1 MPQQLTLH
9 TEEFSCLS
17 LSSYQKLR
25 GELYWPQFPPSH
37 MGARKDFVPGLLDH
51 LLMSYVS
58 STETVPSTKTRGE
71 LGVVYWLDSFVSAQS
86 CSQSS
91 FLI

>member
-1 MPQQLTLH
+1 MMLSFLSYLFLVLSHHYTGLRGHMPQQLTLH
-9 TEEFSCLS
+9 TEEFGCLS

-37 MGARKDFVPGLLDH
+37 MGARKDFVPGLLGH

-58 STETVPSTKTRGE
+58 STET
-71 LGVVYWLDSFVSAQS
+71 
-86 CSQSS
+86 CS
-91 FLI
+91 